1 MSAAD
6 ELRDALRV
14 DGVMAILRYRDGGD
28 LAAAV
33 EGLCAGGVRVLEI
46 TVDTPGGWEAI
57 AAAAAVP
64 GRLIGAGTVTTADQ
78 VRRLAGLG
86 GRFVVSPGLDADVVT
101 AAREHGLA
109 TFPGV
114 VTGTEVLAAR
124 RLGVDF
130 LKLFPAGA
138 LGPRYL
144 SELRGPFADVDFVP
158 TGGIG
163 LDEVRAWLAAGALA
177 VALGSSLAGRA
188 APASIAEV
196 DALTA
201 RAAAALLPPRTET
214 DTAS

>member
-1 MSAAD
+1 MSAV
-6 ELRDALRV
+6 EEVRSALAA

-46 TVDTPGGWEAI
+46 TVDTPGAWDAI
-57 AAAAAVP
+57 ASAVAQP
-64 GRLIGAGTVTTADQ
+64 GRLIGAGTVTSGEQ

-86 GRFVVSPGLDADVVT
+86 GRFVVSPGLDAEVVT
-101 AAREHGLA
+101 TAREHGLV

-114 VTGTEVLAAR
+114 ATGTEVLAAR
-124 RLGVDF
+124 RLGADF

-138 LGPRYL
+138 LGLRYL
-144 SELRGPFADVDFVP
+144 RELRGPFAGADFVP

-163 LDEVRAWLAAGALA
+163 LDDIADWLNAGALA

-188 APASIAEV
+188 APASPGEV
-196 DALTA
+196 AALTS
-201 RAAAALLPPRTET
+201 RAAAALRSARPET
-214 DTAS
+214 DPAS